1 MKAKQIKI
9 QTNYENTSKYDNKP
23 SLIHNYQYAFLFN
36 SLFTEIFLK
45 HDCVVFQ
52 TEQEL
57 KMSTNDIS

>member
-52 TEQEL
+52 TEQE
-57 KMSTNDIS
+57 